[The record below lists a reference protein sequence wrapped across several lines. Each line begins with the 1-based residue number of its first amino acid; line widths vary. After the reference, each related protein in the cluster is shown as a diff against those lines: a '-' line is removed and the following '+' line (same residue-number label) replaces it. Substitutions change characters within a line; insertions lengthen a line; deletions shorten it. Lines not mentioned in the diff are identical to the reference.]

1 MKVFQL
7 QDDWSI
13 AHLRLAERPRP
24 TPGPGEVL
32 LRMRAASLNY
42 RDLVVVR
49 RGYGHLTGSLPLIP
63 VSDGVG
69 EVVETG
75 PGAEDVS
82 VGERVCPMFMQAWSA
97 GPPSR
102 ERLTATLGG
111 PLDGAMAEFMCV
123 PARSVARVPAHL
135 SDEAAATLPC
145 AALTAWNALIT
156 EGRLQP
162 GETVLVQGTGGV
174 ALFALQFAKLAG
186 ARVIVISS
194 SAAKLERARQ
204 LGADH
209 LINYRE
215 VPEWG
220 KAAKALAGGEGVDH
234 VVELGGSQTLAQSL
248 RAVRTGGTL
257 SLIGVLSG
265 GVVEGIPLGLIVTRQ
280 VRLQGI
286 TVGSRESF
294 EAMARAMDQHRL
306 EPVVDRVFPF
316 EELPAAMHYLAAGA
330 HVGKVALRHP
340 L

>member
-111 PLDGAMAEFMCV
+111 PLDGAMADFMCV
-123 PARSVARVPAHL
+123 PARSVARVPTHL

-194 SAAKLERARQ
+194 SGAKLERARQ

-220 KAAKALAGGEGVDH
+220 KAAKALGGGEGVDH

-294 EAMARAMDQHRL
+294 EAMSRAMDQHRL

-316 EELPAAMHYLAAGA
+316 EELPAAMHYLAAGS